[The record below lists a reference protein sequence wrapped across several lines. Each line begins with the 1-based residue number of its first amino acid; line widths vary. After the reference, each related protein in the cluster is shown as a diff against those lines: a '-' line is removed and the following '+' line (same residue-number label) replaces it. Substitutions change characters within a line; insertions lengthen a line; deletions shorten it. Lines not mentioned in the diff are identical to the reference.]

1 AKWLLFTDADTQHA
15 LGSLRKSL
23 SEAQQNNLVLLSY
36 SPKQKVVTFWEKI
49 LQPIVF
55 AELNHS
61 FRYEEVSDSSS
72 EVAAAN
78 GQYLL
83 VRRDAYERAGGHAA
97 VKGSLLDDV
106 DLARRLKRQGPIRF
120 RYSPE
125 SVEARMYTNFAEI
138 ASNPSAQN
146 QATIAEVTPTLSFG
160 SARSSGLWLQIF
172 GVERFS
178 FLPNVQSDGRDLA
191 RQGQPRQLGLY
202 PLPQK
207 VFVEE
212 AKGAV
217 TATGGGGRTLKQVL
231 QIVVVIQVEAA
242 NEHRLVS
249 ALQLPVHHLIVGA
262 AARLQRQ
269 PAVGPELSLAAE
281 AMGRLHPPE
290 EQGDA
295 YRTEPGN
302 GAQQL
307 GLVMLATL
315 QNQIVAG
322 LAAQLLQQVE
332 FLVKSLGATA

>member
-1 AKWLLFTDADTQHA
+1 VGHPHNSCLGHPPCLASLINQPGVRCEIFVVDDNSDDCTRDEVSRFTQVKLLSAPIPPPDWTGKAFAICQAVPHAKAKWLLFTDADTQHA

-146 QATIAEVTPTLSFG
+146 QATIAEVTPTWSFG

-178 FLPNVQSDGRDLA
+178 FLPNMQSDGGDLA
-191 RQGQPRQLGLY
+191 RQG
-202 PLPQK
+202 
-207 VFVEE
+207 
-212 AKGAV
+212 
-217 TATGGGGRTLKQVL
+217 
-231 QIVVVIQVEAA
+231 
-242 NEHRLVS
+242 
-249 ALQLPVHHLIVGA
+249 
-262 AARLQRQ
+262 
-269 PAVGPELSLAAE
+269 
-281 AMGRLHPPE
+281 
-290 EQGDA
+290 
-295 YRTEPGN
+295 
-302 GAQQL
+302 
-307 GLVMLATL
+307 
-315 QNQIVAG
+315 
-322 LAAQLLQQVE
+322 
-332 FLVKSLGATA
+332 

>member
-1 AKWLLFTDADTQHA
+1 MAELPEVSIIIPARNEEANISACLASLINQPGVRCEIFVVDDNSDDCTRDEVSRFTQVKLLSAPIPPPDWTGKAFAICQAVPHAKAKWLLFTDADTQHA

-146 QATIAEVTPTLSFG
+146 QATIAEVTPTWSFG

-178 FLPNVQSDGRDLA
+178 FLPNMQSDGGDLA
-191 RQGQPRQLGLY
+191 RQG
-202 PLPQK
+202 
-207 VFVEE
+207 
-212 AKGAV
+212 
-217 TATGGGGRTLKQVL
+217 
-231 QIVVVIQVEAA
+231 
-242 NEHRLVS
+242 
-249 ALQLPVHHLIVGA
+249 
-262 AARLQRQ
+262 
-269 PAVGPELSLAAE
+269 
-281 AMGRLHPPE
+281 
-290 EQGDA
+290 
-295 YRTEPGN
+295 
-302 GAQQL
+302 
-307 GLVMLATL
+307 
-315 QNQIVAG
+315 
-322 LAAQLLQQVE
+322 
-332 FLVKSLGATA
+332 